1 MNRILELLKFRF
13 PTTLKNALSTLGDC
27 TSIRLI
33 NAVCLGKV
41 VACPRSPESLPPLFQ
56 TISFASRCAPW
67 GFCLRTHGPCP
78 SCLAQPPS
86 TPPCM
91 LLPTQPCFAQM
102 PRKASTCAGFK
113 VAVADWCQ
121 ACKNKKGNCELKRGN
136 VRREEL
142 ASSDCSELNNGSA
155 PVNPGCQTCAT
166 VATFC
171 DSNPNVDTSA
181 NITLGKRKIERYERE
196 DFWRRKA
203 TGEKMGAQ
211 KARAAQLAR
220 KRQRLVAKQ
229 ARFSAA
235 RRWHAPAPLL
245 PRVRARVLACS
256 PLCPSPAHPLGRRM
270 PGRTRP

>member
-121 ACKNKKGNCELKRGN
+121 ACQNKKGNCELKRGN

-166 VATFC
+166 VAAFC
-171 DSNPNVDTSA
+171 DSNPNVDSKPR
-181 NITLGKRKIERYERE
+181 ILFEPERYEPE
-196 DFWRRKA
+196 DFWRRPA
-203 TGEKMGAQ
+203 TGKDRGAQ

-220 KRQRLVAKQ
+220 KRLKALPHKARSELAK
-229 ARFSAA
+229 
-235 RRWHAPAPLL
+235 
-245 PRVRARVLACS
+245 
-256 PLCPSPAHPLGRRM
+256 
-270 PGRTRP
+270 

>member
-1 MNRILELLKFRF
+1 MVFF
-13 PTTLKNALSTLGDC
+13 
-27 TSIRLI
+27 
-33 NAVCLGKV
+33 
-41 VACPRSPESLPPLFQ
+41 
-56 TISFASRCAPW
+56 W
-67 GFCLRTHGPCP
+67 LRTHGPCP

-86 TPPCM
+86 APPCM

-113 VAVADWCQ
+113 VAKADWCQ
-121 ACKNKKGNCELKRGN
+121 SCKNKKGKCELNRGN
-136 VRREEL
+136 VRCEEL
-142 ASSDCSELNNGSA
+142 ASSDCSDFANNGTA

-220 KRQRLVAKQ
+220 KRLKALPHKARSELRLVAKQ

-235 RRWHAPAPLL
+235 RRWHAPRQPHCSLASAL
-245 PRVRARVLACS
+245 VCSRARPCAPHQLTHLFDASLAGQGPDQRS
-256 PLCPSPAHPLGRRM
+256 S
-270 PGRTRP
+270 